1 MLIILLTYLEKL
13 CFACMLRHI
22 HADVYM
28 CMWACMVVR
37 GHHQVS
43 SSVALYLIFQT
54 GSLSQNVKKLFSARL
69 AGQ

>member
-1 MLIILLTYLEKL
+1 ML
-13 CFACMLRHI
+13 
-22 HADVYM
+22 M
-28 CMWACMVVR
+28 CICVCGTCMVVR

-54 GSLSQNVKKLFSARL
+54 GSLSWNVKKLFNSAKL